1 MNNPIKTI
9 IIDDEL
15 DAREILRFQLKSFPN
30 LNIIQEA
37 HGVTSGVQ
45 AIRDTQ
51 PDLVFLDIEMQDG
64 TGFDLLNQFEK
75 PNFKVVFVT
84 AHDDFALKA
93 FKFNAVDYVLKP
105 IDKSEIARVVN
116 KVESAT
122 NSNFANQISGLLETV
137 KEKKFEKLI
146 LNTADGIHVIRVND
160 IIHLTADGSY
170 VQINMINNEKLMVSK
185 NLKELEEMLDETH
198 FFRTHQSHIINLHFV
213 KKLVKE
219 SGGFIE
225 MKDGEQVPLARRKKD
240 LFLEKLA
247 NA

>member
-51 PDLVFLDIEMQDG
+51 PDLVFLDIDMQDG

-75 PNFKVVFVT
+75 PNFKVIFVT

-105 IDKSEIARVVN
+105 IDKSEIERAV
-116 KVESAT
+116 KKAIDST
-122 NSNFANQISGLLETV
+122 NSNFADQISGLLETV

-146 LNTADGIHVIRVND
+146 LNTTDGIHVIQVND
-160 IIHLTADGSY
+160 IIHLNADGSY
-170 VQINMINNEKLMVSK
+170 VQINMTNNEKLMVSK

-225 MKDGEQVPLARRKKD
+225 MKDGSQVPLARRKKE

-247 NA
+247 IA